1 MYLFH
6 SNLFTAPFRT
16 SVNGYELRTARAQ
29 PVAVRRLLGCL
40 PRPGSR
46 LRGWEQSAIACMSC
60 D

>member
-40 PRPGSR
+40 PRPGVSPTWV
-46 LRGWEQSAIACMSC
+46 GAVSDCVHVV
-60 D
+60 